1 MSAKLFY
8 NGGTCMSLGVLD
20 DESQAGILAQEAIS
34 KRHCMRAC
42 SRSLL
47 EAFGKSIHPN
57 LEHTTILDTT
67 Q

>member
-1 MSAKLFY
+1 
-8 NGGTCMSLGVLD
+8 MSLGVLD